1 MLLPES
7 FRTSMKALLADEYD
21 DLIKAYDE
29 MPQTAIRINTCKISA
44 GDFEKIAPFDVEKIP
59 FADNAYYIKDTDA
72 WSKHPYYFAGLYY
85 IQEPSAMLPALT
97 IPLDND
103 CNVLDLC
110 AAPGGKST
118 GICTRQFKT
127 LVSNDISFSRTI
139 PLVRNLERF
148 GARSSFV
155 TCEDPAKL
163 SGFFPVYFDRILVD
177 APCSGE
183 GMFRK
188 DRSLITA
195 YEKKGPKEYCTL
207 QRNILED
214 AYRMLAPGGYI
225 LYSTCTFSDIEDE
238 QVIIDFVGSHDDIKV
253 CEIKKEHGLAGP
265 YKKYSM
271 NDVINGCVH
280 AFWHRF
286 RGEGHFMA
294 LIHKGGYRTDRGTE
308 TTDSWENALT
318 DAPDEIISFADSCSE
333 DLRQRIL
340 SSVFLKSDDGF
351 VYMIPRAMAGMYK
364 KGIRYVRTGT
374 CMGMLNRYGKFTPHT
389 AFAMSIKAQEYRYTL
404 DFTAEDPNV
413 IKYLK
418 GETLITEA
426 TDLPVN
432 THILICVDGH
442 PLGFALYDGNKLK
455 NLYEKGWIYR

>member
-1 MLLPES
+1 MVLPEC
-7 FRTSMKALLADEYD
+7 FRASMKALLVDEYE
-21 DLIKAYDE
+21 DLISAFDK
-29 MPQTAIRINTCKISA
+29 MPQNAIRINTCKISA

-97 IPLDND
+97 IPLDKD
-103 CNVLDLC
+103 CTVLDLC

-118 GICTRQFKT
+118 GICTQEYKT
-127 LVSNDISFSRTI
+127 LISNDISFSRTI
-139 PLVRNLERF
+139 PLVKNLERF
-148 GARSSFV
+148 GASRSFV

-163 SGFFPVYFDRILVD
+163 SGFFPGFFDRILVD

-195 YEKKGPKEYCTL
+195 YEKKGPEEYCTL

-214 AYRMLAPGGYI
+214 AYRMLSPDGYI

-238 QVIIDFVGSHDDIKV
+238 QVVLDFVRSHDDIKV
-253 CEIKKEHGLAGP
+253 CDIKKEYGLAGP
-265 YKKYSM
+265 YEKYTQ
-271 NDVINGCVH
+271 NDIVSGCVH

-294 LIHKGGYRTDRGTE
+294 LIHKEGNRPDRENKTTE
-308 TTDSWENALT
+308 PYESALT
-318 DAPDEIISFADSCSE
+318 DAPKEVISFADSFSGN
-333 DLRQRIL
+333 LRQTVLNSAFIM
-340 SSVFLKSDDGF
+340 SDDGF
-351 VYMIPRAMAGMYK
+351 VYMIPRALAPMYK

-374 CMGMLNRYGKFTPHT
+374 CIGTISRYGKFTPHT
-389 AFAMSIKAQEYRYTL
+389 AFAMRIKAEDYRYTL
-404 DFTAEDPNV
+404 SFGSKDANV

-418 GETLITEA
+418 GETLITDR

-432 THILICVDGH
+432 THVLICVDGY
-442 PLGFALYDGNKLK
+442 PLGFAFYDGKRLK